1 MIETQEFV
9 IMLKPPCPNFNET
22 STEEEQRVIDEH
34 FSYLKDLLRNGIL
47 KLAGR
52 CDDATFGLVILETE
66 SLETAT
72 QIMEND
78 PAIKAGIFTGQIW
91 RYHTALER

>member
-9 IMLKPPCPNFNET
+9 IMFKPPRTNFNET
-22 STEEEQRVIDEH
+22 STKEEQRVIGEH
-34 FSYLKDLLRNGIL
+34 FSYLKDLIRDGIL
-47 KLAGR
+47 KHAGR

-66 SLETAT
+66 SLETAA

-78 PAIKAGIFTGQIW
+78 PAIKAGIFIGQIW